1 MGGGRSWAQARRFGT
16 REQENWGSD
25 VERTP
30 PSELAI
36 CARPALIYSLDPD
49 KDHTGGAII
58 VPGTQMKRAQRKQLP
73 EVTQLEA
80 GAVRIQTRPWSGCSH
95 CAGLP

>member
-1 MGGGRSWAQARRFGT
+1 M
-16 REQENWGSD
+16 EP
-25 VERTP
+25 TP

-36 CARPALIYSLDPD
+36 CARSALIYSLDPD
-49 KDHTGGAII
+49 KDHTVGAVI

-80 GAVRIQTRPWSGCSH
+80 GAVGIQTRPWSGCSH
-95 CAGLP
+95 CADLP